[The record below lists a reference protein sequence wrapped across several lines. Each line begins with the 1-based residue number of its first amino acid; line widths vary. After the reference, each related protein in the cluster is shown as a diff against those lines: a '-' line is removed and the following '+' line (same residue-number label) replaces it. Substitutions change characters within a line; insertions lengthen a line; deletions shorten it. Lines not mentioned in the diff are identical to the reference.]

1 MFMKFIAALAG
12 MIASMGLATAQV
24 DVNRADSAMLDSV
37 KGIGPATAKRILDE
51 RSKGGHFKDWP
62 DFDARVKGIGEK
74 SATKL
79 SQAGLT
85 VNGRAI
91 SGAIAA
97 SSASSVAVV
106 ALPIATVRN
115 SPART
120 VAAPLAAQAGTGAV
134 SPATST
140 GSARVVVVAAQTA
153 PVARQPVARNAA
165 VRNAD
170 ARDANAKLDDRPP
183 VIDLRPVAR

>member
-97 SSASSVAVV
+97 SSVAVV